1 MPCNSAETEGMSG
14 RADLHFHLLPGLD
27 DGPADLADSIELAR
41 AAVAQGTAMVIAT
54 PHVRSDF
61 VTDVADLG
69 DRVAELRLRL
79 ADAGVP
85 LAVGR
90 GGELGHDMVP
100 RLSQPELEAIAQ
112 GPPGARW
119 LLLEAP
125 WEPYGEDFHAA
136 AAELRERGFGVLI
149 AHPER
154 SADAELCGCEGLERE
169 LQAGSR
175 AQVNAMS
182 LTGGHGPA
190 AQRAAFELIGNDRA
204 LLVASDAHGPTRPPH
219 LRAAQRELVEHG
231 VAAAVARRLT
241 RDAPLQLLAH
251 GMAPRPALVA

>member
-1 MPCNSAETEGMSG
+1 MSCNLAETEGMSG

-61 VTDVADLG
+61 VTDVADLRE
-69 DRVAELRLRL
+69 RVAELRLRL
-79 ADAGVP
+79 ADARVP

-119 LLLEAP
+119 MLLEAP

-136 AAELRERGFGVLI
+136 ADELRERGFGVLI

-154 SADAELCGCEGLERE
+154 SADAELYACEGL
-169 LQAGSR
+169 
-175 AQVNAMS
+175 
-182 LTGGHGPA
+182 
-190 AQRAAFELIGNDRA
+190 
-204 LLVASDAHGPTRPPH
+204 
-219 LRAAQRELVEHG
+219 QRE
-231 VAAAVARRLT
+231 RRLKPRHASARHDDT
-241 RDAPLQLLAH
+241 HLGHTSRLLLEAIIRPRIGTGIGDNYGFTNVRPHRQRRAMRFWQPRSRTPSSREQLLPH
-251 GMAPRPALVA
+251 